1 MAADDRRWQIISQ
14 GEQSALEPGHRDW
27 AGFGMAP
34 AQPHDLVISIVNAKH
49 RSAKLAL
56 AARFLI
62 GEFEAYYR
70 EARSIPDQAQHAFET
85 RAVSLSLYLSRRR
98 LSIYR
103 TSIRTAGARLTEA
116 LPELATSERHWD
128 EIEQHYLPLLHDR
141 YERDAAEAW
150 FKSMRRTVVGGDWQ
164 PVDWTVAQPR
174 RFDLILKRLP
184 AGPCLTGET
193 VKQILAIPDF
203 STRFASLDEDA
214 ELIAARVND
223 LLGLSGSGGD
233 AMAAIEMIDAGFF
246 RNRGAYIVGRILLRT
261 GAPRPLVIAL
271 ENTRAGIQCDAV
283 LTREAEVHNIFSST
297 LANFHVTSMRYH
309 ELAAFLHELMPR
321 RPLGLH
327 YSTIGFNHIGKH
339 AVLKEFAREFAASG
353 EPLRTAAGFRGTVA
367 IGFSAPGSSYV
378 LKTIRDHPTAQ
389 YKWGRFAGIS
399 TILAK
404 YRRVHEI
411 NRTGSML
418 DNIIVERVRLP
429 RAWFST
435 DIADELLAHAGETVS
450 IDRGHLKF
458 EHLIVQTKMVP
469 LPLYLKAASSAEAE
483 AAMVNLGACIKN
495 NAAANIFNKD
505 LDARNYGVSRF
516 GKIFLFD
523 YDAIEP
529 LLDIRIFTNAGRED
543 GEEAVPDWVFE
554 EGIVFLPE
562 ELEPGLMIDDRR
574 LRRVFRTAHPD
585 LLTVDYWKG
594 MQRALRKGWVPR
606 IEVYPAGARLRQSCR

>member
-1 MAADDRRWQIISQ
+1 MAS
-14 GEQSALEPGHRDW
+14 
-27 AGFGMAP
+27 
-34 AQPHDLVISIVNAKH
+34 AQPHDLILSIVNAKH

-62 GEFEAYYR
+62 DEFEAYYR

-103 TSIRTAGARLTEA
+103 TSIRSAGARLTEA
-116 LPELATSERHWD
+116 LPELATSDRHWN
-128 EIEQHYLPLLHDR
+128 EIELLYLPLLQGR

-150 FKSMRRTVVGGDWQ
+150 FKSMWRTVVGGDWQ

-174 RFDLILKRLP
+174 RFDLILKRLA
-184 AGPCLTGET
+184 AGPHLTAAT
-193 VKQILAIPDF
+193 VKEILAVPDF
-203 STRFASLDEDA
+203 SAPFAALDDDA
-214 ELIAARVND
+214 ELVAGRVNE
-223 LLGLSGSGGD
+223 LLGLAGGD
-233 AMAAIEMIDAGFF
+233 RDAIAAIEMIDAGFF
-246 RNRGAYIVGRILLRT
+246 RNRGAYIVGRILLES
-261 GAPRPLVIAL
+261 GAARPLVIAL
-271 ENTRAGIQCDAV
+271 ENTRQGIQCDAV
-283 LTREAEVHNIFSST
+283 LTREAEIHNIFSST

-339 AVLKEFAREFAASG
+339 AVIKELARELASSG
-353 EPLRTAAGFRGTVA
+353 ERLETAAGFRGTVA
-367 IGFSAPGSSYV
+367 IGFSARGSSYV

-418 DNIIVERVRLP
+418 DNIIVERIRLP
-429 RAWFST
+429 RAWFSS
-435 DIADELLAHAGETVS
+435 DIADELLANARETVS
-450 IDRGHLKF
+450 IDGHHLKF

-469 LPLYLKAASSAEAE
+469 LPIYLKTAGSAEAE
-483 AAMVNLGACIKN
+483 AAMINLGSCIKN

-543 GEEAVPDWVFE
+543 GEEDVPDWVFE

-562 ELEPGLMIDDRR
+562 ELEPGLMIDDRH
-574 LRRVFRTAHPD
+574 LRRIFRAAHPD

-606 IEVYPAGARLRQSCR
+606 IEVYPAAARLRAARIDMS

>member
-1 MAADDRRWQIISQ
+1 MA
-14 GEQSALEPGHRDW
+14 SAP
-27 AGFGMAP
+27 
-34 AQPHDLVISIVNAKH
+34 PHDLILSIVNAKH

-62 GEFEAYYR
+62 DQFEAYYR

-103 TSIRTAGARLTEA
+103 TSIRSAGARLTEA
-116 LPELATSERHWD
+116 MPELAASDRHWN
-128 EIEQHYLPLLHDR
+128 EIEQLYLPLLHGR

-164 PVDWTVAQPR
+164 AVDWTAATPR
-174 RFDLILKRLP
+174 RFDLILKRLA
-184 AGPCLTGET
+184 AGPLLTAAT
-193 VKQILAIPDF
+193 VRQVLAIPDF
-203 STRFASLDEDA
+203 SASFAALDDDA
-214 ELIAARVND
+214 ERVAARVNQ
-223 LLGLSGSGGD
+223 LLRLPGTAED
-233 AMAAIEMIDAGFF
+233 AIAAIELIDAGFF
-246 RNRGAYIVGRILLRT
+246 RNRGAYIVGRILLDS
-261 GAPRPLVIAL
+261 GATHPLVIAL
-271 ENTRAGIQCDAV
+271 ENTRQGIQCDAV
-283 LTREAEVHNIFSST
+283 LTSEAEIHNIFSST

-339 AVLKEFAREFAASG
+339 AVLKELAREMTSSG
-353 EPLRTAAGFRGTVA
+353 ERLETAAGFRGTVA
-367 IGFSAPGSSYV
+367 IGFSAPGSHYV

-418 DNIIVERVRLP
+418 DNIVIERIRLP
-429 RAWFST
+429 RSWFSPE
-435 DIADELLAHAGETVS
+435 IADELLANAGETVS
-450 IDRGHLKF
+450 LDGPHLKF

-469 LPLYLKAASSAEAE
+469 LPLYLRTAGASDAE
-483 AAMVNLGACIKN
+483 AAMVNLGSCIKN

-516 GKIFLFD
+516 GKVFLFD

-543 GEEAVPDWVFE
+543 GEEDVPDWVFE

-585 LLTVDYWKG
+585 LPTVDYWKG

-606 IEVYPAGARLRQSCR
+606 IEVYPAAARLRQPQPRRE